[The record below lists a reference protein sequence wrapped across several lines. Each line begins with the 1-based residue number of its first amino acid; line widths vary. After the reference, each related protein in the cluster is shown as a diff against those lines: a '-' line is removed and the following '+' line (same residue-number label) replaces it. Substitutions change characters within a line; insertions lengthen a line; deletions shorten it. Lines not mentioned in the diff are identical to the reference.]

1 MKGSESDKIDDT
13 LYSIKLVDSEISV
26 AVTSISVISREINV
40 LTDAKL
46 LPELNKLIDGYVT

>member
-13 LYSIKLVDSEISV
+13 LYSIKLLDSDISV

-40 LTDAKL
+40 LTDHML
-46 LPELNKLIDGYVT
+46 LPELNKLIDGYVA

>member
-13 LYSIKLVDSEISV
+13 LNSIKLLDSEISV

-40 LTDAKL
+40 LTDHKL
-46 LPELNKLIDGYVT
+46 LPELNKLIDGYVA